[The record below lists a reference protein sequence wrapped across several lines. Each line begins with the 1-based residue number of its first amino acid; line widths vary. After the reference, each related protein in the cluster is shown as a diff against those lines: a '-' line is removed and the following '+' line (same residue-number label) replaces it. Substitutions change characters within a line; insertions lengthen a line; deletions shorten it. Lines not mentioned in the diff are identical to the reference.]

1 MYLSATGV
9 SGVQPH
15 QVMVP
20 EAPEGPGVAE
30 VVSFVEPPPPEH
42 AASASE
48 AAATAA
54 SAAALRVRNAPI
66 PRWVMGFP
74 LSSGPTSSLGP
85 VWEKVP
91 VHVVKL
97 QGSSADRDTK
107 VTQWAADGRMPARR
121 DDDPVRLPLQRRHHH
136 GDLRPPE
143 AGGRYG
149 YAGVKGL
156 SAVIS
161 TPLMRPS

>member
-1 MYLSATGV
+1 MSGYSLLNSAMYRSATGV

-15 QVMVP
+15 QLTSP
-20 EAPEGPGVAE
+20 DSAAEGPVVAE
-30 VVSFVEPPPPEH
+30 VVSSVEPPPPEH

-66 PRWVMGFP
+66 PRWVMEFP

-91 VHVVKL
+91 VYVVRPDFAHWSWFRGL
-97 QGSSADRDTK
+97 A
-107 VTQWAADGRMPARR
+107 GR
-121 DDDPVRLPLQRRHHH
+121 
-136 GDLRPPE
+136 
-143 AGGRYG
+143 
-149 YAGVKGL
+149 
-156 SAVIS
+156 
-161 TPLMRPS
+161 

>member
-9 SGVQPH
+9 SGAQPH

-20 EAPEGPGVAE
+20 EAAEVAE
-30 VVSFVEPPPPEH
+30 VSEVVSSVEPSPPEH

-85 VWEKVP
+85 VSEKVP
-91 VHVVKL
+91 AYVVKL
-97 QGSSADRDTK
+97 QG
-107 VTQWAADGRMPARR
+107 VFG
-121 DDDPVRLPLQRRHHH
+121 
-136 GDLRPPE
+136 
-143 AGGRYG
+143 
-149 YAGVKGL
+149 
-156 SAVIS
+156 
-161 TPLMRPS
+161 

>member
-30 VVSFVEPPPPEH
+30 VVLFVEPPPEH

-74 LSSGPTSSLGP
+74 LLSGPTSSLGP
-85 VWEKVP
+85 VGEKVA
-91 VHVVKL
+91 VHVVTL
-97 QGSSADRDTK
+97 QG
-107 VTQWAADGRMPARR
+107 
-121 DDDPVRLPLQRRHHH
+121 
-136 GDLRPPE
+136 
-143 AGGRYG
+143 
-149 YAGVKGL
+149 L
-156 SAVIS
+156 SLIHI
-161 TPLMRPS
+161 